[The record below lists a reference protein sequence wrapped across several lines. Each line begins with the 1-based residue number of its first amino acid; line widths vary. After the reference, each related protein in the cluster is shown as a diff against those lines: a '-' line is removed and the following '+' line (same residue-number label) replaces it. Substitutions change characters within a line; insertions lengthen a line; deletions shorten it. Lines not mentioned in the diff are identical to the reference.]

1 MATMQQVN
9 EIFGRDMGVPKRT
22 GEWLVWDQFGSRPWM
37 QQLVGKLKSS
47 GIPAFFSA
55 RDRLIGIKADAV
67 EADDANRVR
76 LLAEREQLLSR
87 LAEINRLLGE

>member
-9 EIFGRDMGVPKRT
+9 EIFQRDMGTPKRS
-22 GEWLVWDQFGSRPWM
+22 GDWLVWDQFGSRPWM
-37 QQLVGKLKSS
+37 QQIVGEIKSA
-47 GIPAFFSA
+47 GIPAFFNA

-67 EADDANRVR
+67 EAEDANRVR
-76 LLAEREQLLSR
+76 LLTEREQLLAR